1 MSNTSTVP
9 LLQEWL
15 DFSDGKV
22 KSEALLQDFVR
33 SQLTAANV
41 DVPGSK
47 ATLLYP
53 ATVGGQILSDQKYQE
68 AFIRH
73 IYKMTDKIC

>member
-1 MSNTSTVP
+1 MSDTSSIA
-9 LLQEWL
+9 LMQEWL
-15 DFSDGKV
+15 DFSNGKI

-47 ATLLYP
+47 ATLLY
-53 ATVGGQILSDQKYQE
+53 AGKNGEGLQCQ
-68 AFIRH
+68 
-73 IYKMTDKIC
+73 